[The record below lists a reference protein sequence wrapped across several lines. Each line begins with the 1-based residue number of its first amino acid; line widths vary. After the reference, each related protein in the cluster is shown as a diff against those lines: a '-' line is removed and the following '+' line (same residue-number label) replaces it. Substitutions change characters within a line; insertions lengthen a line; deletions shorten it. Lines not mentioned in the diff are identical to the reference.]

1 MMNLLQTIVP
11 IYTHDVGE
19 VSQGTAKVII
29 GMLMVIMIIGFL
41 RIAYN
46 LIKNRNEKYYD
57 IEDAIMEQNM
67 FWMIFNMFSVLI
79 LVITVLGILGY
90 LVSELIF

>member
-1 MMNLLQTIVP
+1 MNLLQTIVP

-19 VSQGTAKVII
+19 GSEGTAKVII

-67 FWMIFNMFSVLI
+67 FSLVSIPDLI
-79 LVITVLGILGY
+79 LSRTLLKKN
-90 LVSELIF
+90 

>member
-1 MMNLLQTIVP
+1 MNLLQTIVP

-19 VSQGTAKVII
+19 VSEGTAKVII

-41 RIAYN
+41 RIAYS
-46 LIKNRNEKYYD
+46 LIKNRKKKFYKL
-57 IEDAIMEQNM
+57 EDAIMDKNM
-67 FWMIFNMFSVLI
+67 LWALFTMFSVI
-79 LVITVLGILGY
+79 LGGITVLGFLGY

>member
-1 MMNLLQTIVP
+1 MNLLQTIVP

-19 VSQGTAKVII
+19 VSEGTAKVII

-41 RIAYN
+41 RIAYS
-46 LIKNRNEKYYD
+46 LIKNRKKKFYKL
-57 IEDAIMEQNM
+57 EDAIMDKNM
-67 FWMIFNMFSVLI
+67 LWALFTMFSVI
-79 LVITVLGILGY
+79 LGAITVLGVLGY